1 MLEKADIKTPP
12 IITVFMPAYNAGKYI
27 KESISSILNQ
37 TYTHFELLIINDGS
51 TDNTLE
57 IISGFNDQRIRVIN
71 NAQNMGLL
79 YTRNLALIEVNT
91 EFIAIM
97 DSDDV
102 AMPERLAIQ
111 LKELSDNSNI
121 ALIGS
126 QASMIDENGKII
138 QEKMYPVID
147 EELLKVSI
155 PFYNSFVHSS
165 VMIRS
170 NILRDLGGYKE
181 DYAEDYDLF
190 LRAATQYRIKNLPD
204 ILIHYRNHVSG
215 ISKEQVNQMDGNI
228 EKIKATYL
236 SLLQLSFEK
245 KHQKMLTPPF
255 IWDNIKIDEYK
266 DFYIQLFNRITDSNK
281 RSLSVQKFIFEKWYD
296 VIMKNGG
303 KETLILFFTKPFFNW
318 RYSTVKQLR
327 RAFKNSIKN
336 ILKKQK

>member
-1 MLEKADIKTPP
+1 
-12 IITVFMPAYNAGKYI
+12 MPAYNAGKYI

-57 IISGFNDQRIRVIN
+57 IISGFSDQRIRVIN

-111 LKELSDNSNI
+111 LKELYDNPNI

-147 EELLKVSI
+147 EELLKASI
-155 PFYNSFVHSS
+155 PFYNAFVHSS

-170 NILRDLGGYKE
+170 NVLRDLGGYKE

-215 ISKEQVNQMDGNI
+215 ISKEQVDQMDGNI
-228 EKIKATYL
+228 EKIKAKYL
-236 SLLQLSFEK
+236 SLLQLPSEK
-245 KHQKMLTPPF
+245 NTRKC
-255 IWDNIKIDEYK
+255 
-266 DFYIQLFNRITDSNK
+266 
-281 RSLSVQKFIFEKWYD
+281 
-296 VIMKNGG
+296 
-303 KETLILFFTKPFFNW
+303 
-318 RYSTVKQLR
+318 
-327 RAFKNSIKN
+327 
-336 ILKKQK
+336 